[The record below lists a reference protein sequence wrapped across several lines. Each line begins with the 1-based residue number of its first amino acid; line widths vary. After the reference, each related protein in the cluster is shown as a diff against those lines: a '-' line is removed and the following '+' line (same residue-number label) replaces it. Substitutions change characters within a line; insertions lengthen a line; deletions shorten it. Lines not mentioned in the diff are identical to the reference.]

1 MRAAGYIRV
10 STEEQAKEGYGLDAQ
25 KHSIE
30 AYCQAQGWELGTI
43 YADAGKSGKAIVG
56 REELTRLLTD
66 AEAGH
71 FQRVVFAKL
80 DRLARSLRD
89 LLTVCDRLEAAGV
102 GIVSISDAIDTG
114 TPSGRMH
121 RNMLGTIAE
130 FERETICERT
140 RDGLAEVL
148 RQGKTVGHLPVGYRR
163 QDGKLLLDPDT
174 APAVKKVFEK
184 YATGLHSLR
193 DLMPSVVETL
203 HIGNSTSLAAL
214 LRNPL
219 YLGHVTHKG
228 EIVAE
233 DAHAPIVEKALFERV
248 GRQLEKRSGLCPT
261 RPFGRK
267 RYALTGLAFC
277 SACGTPLVGTTG
289 GKSRIRY
296 MSCQTAQRLG
306 KDACRQRMVRAEVLE
321 EQVAAY
327 ISGMVLPESIVQ
339 KALARAQKVWDA
351 QYDPHLATKLRGRI
365 ARLRRLFVLG
375 EIDEAEMK
383 QAIAPLK
390 KELAAADRP
399 QEAFDVEIALDCIR
413 DLGESWRLA
422 KDKGLSYDWLNT
434 LLEHIVVD
442 GPQVTAITPTSTCA
456 ALFVADREERF
467 EGVVEQVKPP
477 FGHPTGNNQWG
488 VCF

>member
-1 MRAAGYIRV
+1 MRAAGYVRV
-10 STEEQAKEGYGLDAQ
+10 STTEQAQDGYGLDAQ
-25 KHSIE
+25 EHSIE

-56 REELTRLLTD
+56 REELTRLLAD

-102 GIVSISDAIDTG
+102 GVVSIGESMDTG
-114 TPSGRMH
+114 TPGGRMM

-130 FERETICERT
+130 FERETSNERT
-140 RDGLAEVL
+140 RAGVAEVL
-148 RQGKTVGHLPVGYRR
+148 RQGITVGHLPTGYRR
-163 QDGKLLLDPDT
+163 EDGKLVLDPDT
-174 APAVKKVFEK
+174 APAVAQVFRD

-214 LRNPL
+214 LRNTL
-219 YLGHVTHKG
+219 YLGHVSHKG
-228 EIVAE
+228 QIVAE
-233 DAHAPIVEKALFERV
+233 DAHPPIVEQALFDRV
-248 GRQLEKRSGLCPT
+248 GRQLEKRSRSCPA

-267 RYALTGLAFC
+267 SYALTGLAFC
-277 SACGTPLVGTTG
+277 ASCGTPLVGTTG
-289 GKSRIRY
+289 GKNRIRY
-296 MSCQTAQRLG
+296 MRCQRAQRLG
-306 KDACRQRMVRAEVLE
+306 KGACRQPMVRAEVFE
-321 EQVAAY
+321 EQIADY
-327 ISGMVLPESIVQ
+327 ISGMVLPEEIVQ
-339 KALARAQKVWDA
+339 KALARAQAVWEE
-351 QYDPHLATKLRGRI
+351 QYDPHRATKLRGQV

-375 EIDEAEMK
+375 EIDEDEMK
-383 QAIAPLK
+383 AGIAPLK
-390 KELAAADRP
+390 QELAAADQP
-399 QEAFDVEIALDCIR
+399 QEAFDVEIALECAR

-422 KDKGLSYDWLNT
+422 KDKGLSGGWLDT
-434 LLEHIVVD
+434 LIQRLVVD
-442 GPQVTAITPTSTCA
+442 GQQVASITPTAAGA
-456 ALFVADREERF
+456 ALFVADRGERF
-467 EGVVEQVKPP
+467 GGVTEQVKRP